1 MTYMN
6 VYITA
11 AGERVLEKTNVE
23 DIGTRKVCKYKT
35 TIMMIKRPLKDKD
48 LRGG

>member
-1 MTYMN
+1 MN

-11 AGERVLEKTNVE
+11 AGDSERVLEKAKIE

-35 TIMMIKRPLKDKD
+35 TIMTIKSPLKDKD